1 MRSAADGIALWWLL
15 VVTSVDAFRR
25 KKTTCFSLR
34 SQQLLLVAYLARYV
48 DVCWNFTSLNMTM
61 IKVHSIVAA
70 SLGTVLLSLCF
81 DSDGPFPRAQLGVCA
96 LLGLLINQ
104 DHTSLFE
111 MSLAASLYL
120 EASALLPQKRLLA
133 ASQHAAGQDPPLL
146 FVMILLTGQLC
157 SFLSWYHRIIF
168 DVDYVQR
175 MVWSAGLARL
185 LILGYFVV
193 SVLAKKLL

>member
-70 SLGTVLLSLCF
+70 SPGTVLLRVLRGREGLSGGCRWPHPGGLPGGLPVASHRLF
-81 DSDGPFPRAQLGVCA
+81 DPSPEFA
-96 LLGLLINQ
+96 
-104 DHTSLFE
+104 
-111 MSLAASLYL
+111 
-120 EASALLPQKRLLA
+120 
-133 ASQHAAGQDPPLL
+133 
-146 FVMILLTGQLC
+146 
-157 SFLSWYHRIIF
+157 
-168 DVDYVQR
+168 
-175 MVWSAGLARL
+175 
-185 LILGYFVV
+185 
-193 SVLAKKLL
+193 